1 MMAVSVPLA
10 ALVAAGAAAPGAAE
24 VAGLQ
29 AAVAGSYALARPYA
43 GMAGPDTGVAGPDT
57 GVAGPDTG
65 VAGPDTGV
73 AGPDTGVAGP
83 EPGLVALRYALA
95 QVGTPYRW
103 GGEQPGVGFDCSGL
117 AQAAW
122 AAAGVSIP
130 RVADDQMKAGRAV
143 EQAEPGDLVFFGPPG
158 GPASH
163 VGLVVD
169 PSGLMVDAPH
179 AGVEVRVERFDP
191 RPGSHWGGEVLL
203 GATHPAGPGN

>member
-1 MMAVSVPLA
+1 MKKLLTLVAVGAPFAGLI
-10 ALVAAGAAAPGAAE
+10 AAGAAVPGAAD

-29 AAVAGSYALARPYA
+29 AAAAGSLAVGPPYA
-43 GMAGPDTGVAGPDT
+43 GAVAPDA
-57 GVAGPDTG
+57 
-65 VAGPDTGV
+65 
-73 AGPDTGVAGP
+73 
-83 EPGLVALRYALA
+83 GLVALRFALA

-130 RVADDQMKAGRAV
+130 RVADDQMKAGRLV
-143 EQAEPGDLVFFGPPG
+143 QQTEPGDLVFFGPPG

-179 AGVEVRVERFDP
+179 AGVDVRVERFDP
-191 RPGSHWGGEVLL
+191 RPGSRWGGEVLL
-203 GATHPAGPGN
+203 GATHPSAPGS